1 MNYHYGEARIQVG
14 APKPIRVNPDMIE
27 NDSVEEIEMYLF
39 DAKLIRGRLEKTYFW
54 RKLDGT
60 QSLPEVLD
68 MWITIGDERRHL
80 KFKEHHS

>member
-14 APKPIRVNPDMIE
+14 DPKPIRVNPEMIKD
-27 NDSVEEIEMYLF
+27 DSVEEIEMYLF

-54 RKLDGT
+54 RKLDSP
-60 QSLPEVLD
+60 QSLPKVLD
-68 MWITIGDERRHL
+68 MWIDIGDERRHL

>member
-1 MNYHYGEARIQVG
+1 MNYHYGEARVQVG
-14 APKPIRVNPDMIE
+14 DPKPIRVNPEMIE
-27 NDSVEEIEMYLF
+27 DNSVEEIEMYLF

-60 QSLPEVLD
+60 QSLPEVFD